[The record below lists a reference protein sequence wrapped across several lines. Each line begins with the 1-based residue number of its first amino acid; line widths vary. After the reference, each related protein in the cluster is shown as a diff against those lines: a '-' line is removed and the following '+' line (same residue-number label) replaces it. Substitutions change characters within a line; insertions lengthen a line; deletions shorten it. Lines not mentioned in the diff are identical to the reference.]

1 MPPPGDFWLCT
12 LCIRNVAQ
20 PGRVIVDESY
30 VGEGWER
37 QWINSGEHKN
47 GGTTKQEEDR
57 GRERNRA
64 SIINVARI

>member
-1 MPPPGDFWLCT
+1 M
-12 LCIRNVAQ
+12 
-20 PGRVIVDESY
+20 DESY
-30 VGEGWER
+30 VGEGKEC

-47 GGTTKQEEDR
+47 EGTTKQEEER

>member
-1 MPPPGDFWLCT
+1 M
-12 LCIRNVAQ
+12 
-20 PGRVIVDESY
+20 DESY
-30 VGEGWER
+30 VGEGRER

-47 GGTTKQEEDR
+47 ERTAKQEEDR